1 MLLALILLLGLT
13 QASEHDEARRLQR
26 QHAVLWEPYGA
37 WLIHVPDLGGNPF
50 DVVATATFEHAAS
63 GERRTTPL
71 FHAGDDWWEFRFTG
85 ERTGTWTFG
94 TRSDVDAL
102 DGWHGEVVVEPNPD
116 PAAEGFLT
124 TAGRHFAAAI
134 DEEGTLAAR
143 TYNVYMNPVFT
154 ELLDDYPTDGDALV
168 RAADEML
175 DEVEA
180 HGFDAMFVIVLN
192 SWFSF
197 GARPYT
203 DHDSENPSLVT
214 FAVLETLILRAHA
227 RGLSVHIW
235 AWGDEERRWTPI
247 GVGGIN
253 GVADR
258 RLQRYIAARLGPLPG
273 WTMSYGFDLEEWVT
287 PDEVRSWADYLHE
300 HMGWP
305 RLLMAREAH
314 EGVRADGRV
323 FDMGD
328 EKLDVFSTDER
339 PEDDFFDTAL
349 ALQAGADVPLFFE
362 RRFLHTRDDVWDM
375 DTTRRALWQFTLG
388 GGTGAVWGR
397 LFVDGPPYPEPEHL
411 RTHRAFW
418 KERLGLDLTVAA
430 RMGGVAEGYL
440 LRNPEGT
447 RAVFYVEAT
456 AQVPFDVA
464 EAAGPHTAVAV
475 DTRASYQEI
484 DLGVVAAGEHVWS
497 APYESDWAVAVG
509 GF

>member
-1 MLLALILLLGLT
+1 MLLALILLLGDAL
-13 QASEHDEARRLQR
+13 ASEHDDRRLERQR
-26 QHAVLWEPYGA
+26 AVLWEPYVA
-37 WLIHVPDLGGNPF
+37 WPLHASGLDGNPY

-63 GERRTTPL
+63 GARHTTPL
-71 FHAGDDWWEFRFTG
+71 FHAGEDRWEFRFTG
-85 ERTGTWTFG
+85 TRTGTWTFS
-94 TRSDVDAL
+94 TRSAVEPL
-102 DGWHGEVVVEPNPD
+102 DGWHGEVEIEPNPD

-124 TAGRHFAAAI
+124 TFGRHFAAPI
-134 DEEGTLAAR
+134 DEDGTLAAR
-143 TYNVYMNPVFT
+143 TYHVYMNPAFG
-154 ELLDDYPTDGDALV
+154 ELLDGYPTESDALA

-197 GARPYT
+197 GARSHT
-203 DHDSENPSLVT
+203 DHDSEDPSPLT
-214 FAVLETLILRAHA
+214 FAVLETLILRAHE

-287 PDEVRSWADYLHE
+287 PDEVRSWAEYLHQ

-323 FDMGD
+323 FDLAD
-328 EKLDVFSTDER
+328 EKLDVFSSDER
-339 PEDDFFDTAL
+339 PEGDFFDTAL
-349 ALQAGADVPLFFE
+349 ALQASTDVPLFFE
-362 RRFLHTRDDVWDM
+362 RRFLHTRDGVWDM
-375 DTTRRALWQFTLG
+375 DTTRRALWQFTLA

-397 LFVDGPPYPEPEHL
+397 LFDDGPPYPEPEHL
-411 RTHRAFW
+411 RTYQAFW
-418 KERLGLDLTVAA
+418 RERLGPDLTVAEPLT
-430 RMGGVAEGYL
+430 GVADGYL
-440 LRNPEGT
+440 LRNQEAT

-456 AQVPFDVA
+456 AQVPFVVP
-464 EAAGPHTAVAV
+464 EAAAPHSAVAI
-475 DTRASYQEI
+475 DTRSAYQEI
-484 DLGVVAAGEHVWS
+484 DLGVVAAGEHVWI
-497 APYESDWAVAVG
+497 APYESDWVVAVG
-509 GF
+509 GT